1 MKKTL
6 LSESNLSSCEV
17 YYCHWCKEFGRKTS
31 TLDGEEEH
39 QDEQTED
46 ESNISTISAS
56 DLSCSKC
63 GRFLVRKGKVVDEA
77 SAGFTLKEVLTSF
90 KPIPTTAAAAATDN
104 NNTMSIL
111 SSSLTNSVLSSEV
124 EDEAVNSNEVFIL
137 LIEFRKNLIFSLFDK
152 HICYFFRQVHWLQRR
167 VKATIS
173 SNHCS
178 QTHKSRN
185 RN

>member
-17 YYCHWCKEFGRKTS
+17 YYCHWCKEFGRKKS
-31 TLDGEEEH
+31 TLDGGEEH

-46 ESNISTISAS
+46 ESNTSVISAS

-90 KPIPTTAAAAATDN
+90 KPIPTVTATVADN

-124 EDEAVNSNEVFIL
+124 EDEAVNSNEVF
-137 LIEFRKNLIFSLFDK
+137 
-152 HICYFFRQVHWLQRR
+152 
-167 VKATIS
+167 
-173 SNHCS
+173 
-178 QTHKSRN
+178 
-185 RN
+185 